1 MKSFSLLAPR
11 IVFGR
16 GVVSSLPKEVA
27 RYGSHVLLVRG
38 RSVPFVDVIDAGL
51 RALGCSVTTII
62 CSGEPDLPQLEVA
75 LTTARATQVDCVLAM
90 GGGAAIDL
98 GKALAALIPA
108 GRGPMAYL
116 EVVGE
121 GLPLD
126 AAPLPFIACP
136 TTAGTG
142 AEATKNAVIAV
153 PSHNRKVSLRDDRM
167 FADLALVDPALTDK
181 CPRGV
186 TLASGLDAITQVIE
200 PYLSARA
207 TPLID
212 ALCRDSIP
220 RGLQALARLM
230 QGEDSSARDDLA
242 YTSLMGGIALS
253 NAGLGAVHGFAGV
266 IGGRYS
272 TPHGA
277 ICGRLLGPVLRMNER
292 VLPEQGEKIARY
304 QEVRHWL
311 AEAFG
316 GEPDSAFRL
325 LEDWVDDKGLPHLS
339 ELIAPDADLTDI
351 ATESRTS
358 SSMKANP
365 VTLETHQLVQILWE
379 TLHR

>member
-1 MKSFSLLAPR
+1 MKPFSLLAPR

-27 RYGSHVLLVRG
+27 RYGSHILLVRG
-38 RSVPFVDVIDAGL
+38 RSVPFVDVIVAGL
-51 RALGCSVTTII
+51 RALGCNVTTVV
-62 CSGEPDLPQLEVA
+62 CSGEPDRPQLEAA
-75 LTTARATQVDCVLAM
+75 LATARATQVDCVLAM
-90 GGGAAIDL
+90 GGGAVIDL
-98 GKALAALIPA
+98 GKALAALVPA
-108 GRGPMAYL
+108 TREPMAYL

-142 AEATKNAVIAV
+142 AEATKNAVIGV

-167 FADLALVDPALTDK
+167 LADLALVDPALTDN

-207 TPLID
+207 TPLTD
-212 ALCRDSIP
+212 ALCRDAIP
-220 RGLQALARLM
+220 RGLGALARLM
-230 QGEDSSARDDLA
+230 QCEDDNARDTLA

-304 QEVRHWL
+304 QEVRRWL
-311 AEAFG
+311 AEALG
-316 GEPDSAFRL
+316 GEADSAFAL
-325 LEDWVDDKGLPHLS
+325 LENWVDDKGLPHLAD
-339 ELIAPDADLTDI
+339 LMAPDADLTDI
-351 ATESRTS
+351 ATESRSS

-365 VTLETHQLVQILWE
+365 VALETHQLVQILWE